1 MKAVLS
7 KLSLLI
13 VAMTIVFASCEK
25 ESGSENNK
33 PEDGNENPE
42 VVGNT
47 INGHEYV
54 DLGLPSGLK
63 WATCNIGAT
72 NPEDFGNYYAWGE
85 TSTKNEYLE
94 NNCSTVGVDLS
105 EISGDAQYD
114 AARAKWGSTWRLP
127 TAEEFEELTNMCT
140 WTWVTQNNVNGMK
153 VTGQNGKS
161 IFIPATGYRSGSS
174 LNYVGEYGYFWS
186 STTYTNNN
194 NIDKYNAYYLG
205 FLSGGHSVSWGNR
218 SYGYT
223 IRPVSN

>member
-1 MKAVLS
+1 M
-7 KLSLLI
+7 
-13 VAMTIVFASCEK
+13 
-25 ESGSENNK
+25 
-33 PEDGNENPE
+33 
-42 VVGNT
+42 
-47 INGHEYV
+47 
-54 DLGLPSGLK
+54 
-63 WATCNIGAT
+63 
-72 NPEDFGNYYAWGE
+72 
-85 TSTKNEYLE
+85 E
-94 NNCSTVGVDLS
+94 NNCTTVGVDLS
-105 EISGDAQYD
+105 EISGDARYD

-194 NIDKYNAYYLG
+194 NNIDKYNAYYLG

>member
-7 KLSLLI
+7 RLSLLI
-13 VAMTIVFASCEK
+13 VAMSMLFASCEK
-25 ESGSENNK
+25 ESGSETNQPEGGNN
-33 PEDGNENPE
+33 NPE
-42 VVGNT
+42 VAGNT

-94 NNCSTVGVDLS
+94 NNCTTAGVDLS
-105 EISGDAQYD
+105 EISGDAQHD

-161 IFIPATGYRSGSS
+161 IFIPATGYRFGSS

>member
-218 SYGYT
+218 SYG
-223 IRPVSN
+223 